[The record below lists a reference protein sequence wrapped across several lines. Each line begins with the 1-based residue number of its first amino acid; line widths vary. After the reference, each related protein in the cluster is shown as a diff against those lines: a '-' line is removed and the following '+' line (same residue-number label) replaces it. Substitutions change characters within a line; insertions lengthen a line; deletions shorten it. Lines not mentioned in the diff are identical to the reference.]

1 MKVVVLAAGR
11 SKRLKPIED
20 KNFLEFLGKPLIQLQ
35 LEQMAAAGLKDFI
48 VVGGAHNL
56 EKLRALA
63 KKMKPTFAVVE
74 QKNLDEGMAG
84 AVLSVEKLVKDDAMM
99 VISANDVVD
108 VDAYKSVLSAS
119 KDKSFD
125 AFLIGKK
132 VDEYFPG
139 GYLKVKPNGQI
150 SGIVEKPGKGNEPSK
165 MVNLVVHFYR
175 NGKQFINA
183 VKKAKSAKDDRYEI
197 ALDNLMKENVKIKV
211 VPYEG
216 FWQAV
221 KYPWH
226 VLDLMDYFLGQIPK
240 FFGVSASASERVR
253 GAHMR
258 EKSGGKNRLGS
269 AEIHAIGNNVTVAKS
284 ATIRGNVVLEEGV
297 RVLDNAVIV
306 GPAFIGKN
314 TIVATNAL
322 VRGSNVGANCIVGFG
337 TEVARSFWGHDV
349 WTHSNYIGDSVLG
362 NDVSFGSGTVTG
374 NLRLD
379 EKNIMVTIQDEKID
393 SGRNKFGLF
402 TGDHVR
408 CGINTNFMPGI
419 KLGNNAFVGAGITVA
434 QDVPDDMFV
443 YAKTELIMKPNLAQ
457 TNAKSREAMK
467 KKLK

>member
-1 MKVVVLAAGR
+1 MKVIVLAAGR

-56 EKLRALA
+56 GKLKKLA
-63 KKMKPTFAVVE
+63 KTMKPTFSVVE

-84 AVLSVEKLVKDDAMM
+84 AILSVERHVKNESMM
-99 VISANDVVD
+99 VVSANDVVD
-108 VDAYKSVLSAS
+108 PEAYKKVLQAGTS
-119 KDKSFD
+119 KGSDKQFD
-125 AFLIGKK
+125 CFLIGKK
-132 VDEYFPG
+132 VREYFPG
-139 GYLKVKPNGQI
+139 GYLKVRSNGQI
-150 SGIVEKPGKGNEPSK
+150 TGIVEKPGKGKEPSK
-165 MVNLVVHFYR
+165 MINLVIHYFKS
-175 NGKQFINA
+175 GTMFFKA
-183 VKKAKSAKDDRYEI
+183 LKSVKTTRDDRYEV
-197 ALDNLMKENVKIKV
+197 ALDELMKAGIKMKV

-226 VLDLMDYFLGQIPK
+226 VLDLMEYFFKKMVEFPVSRPPK
-240 FFGVSASASERVR
+240 NDV
-253 GAHMR
+253 
-258 EKSGGKNRLGS
+258 GKPQ
-269 AEIHAIGNNVTVAKS
+269 VAKS
-284 ATIRGNVVLEEGV
+284 AKLHGDVFLAGGV

-306 GPAFIGKN
+306 GPAYIGAN
-314 TIVATNAL
+314 TVIATNAL
-322 VRGSNVGANCIVGFG
+322 VRGSNIGANCVIGFG
-337 TEVARSFWGHDV
+337 TEIARSFLGNDV
-349 WTHSNYIGDSVLG
+349 WTHTNYVGDSVLG

-379 EKNIMVTIQDEKID
+379 ERNIMVTVQDEKID
-393 SGRNKFGLF
+393 SGRTKFGLF

-408 CGINTNFMPGI
+408 CGINTSFMPGI

-434 QDVPDDMFV
+434 QDVPDNMFV
-443 YAKTELIMKPNLAQ
+443 YGKTELIMKENRATTNL
-457 TNAKSREAMK
+457 TSREAMK

>member
-1 MKVVVLAAGR
+1 MKVIVLAAGR

-20 KNFLEFLGKPLIQLQ
+20 KNFLEFLGKPLIRLQ

-56 EKLRALA
+56 ASLKKLARTMQPSF
-63 KKMKPTFAVVE
+63 KVVE
-74 QKNLDEGMAG
+74 QKNLDDGMAG
-84 AVLSVEKLVKDDAMM
+84 AVLSVERHVKNEAMM
-99 VISANDVVD
+99 VVSANDVVD
-108 VDAYKSVLSAS
+108 AEAYQKVLRAG
-119 KDKSFD
+119 KEAGYD

-132 VDEYFPG
+132 VKEYFPG
-139 GYLKVKPNGQI
+139 GYLKVRKNGQI
-150 SGIVEKPGKGNEPSK
+150 TGIVEKPGKGNEPSK
-165 MVNLVVHFYR
+165 MVNLVIHYYKHSEMFF
-175 NGKQFINA
+175 KALKA
-183 VKKAKSAKDDRYEI
+183 VKSSKDDRYEV
-197 ALDNLMKENVKIKV
+197 ALDELMKAGVKIKV

-240 FFGVSASASERVR
+240 FFPRGKIGGKKSEVAKTATVR
-253 GAHMR
+253 GDVY
-258 EKSGGKNRLGS
+258 LD
-269 AEIHAIGNNVTVAKS
+269 
-284 ATIRGNVVLEEGV
+284 EGV

-306 GPAFIGKN
+306 GPAYIGKN
-314 TIVATNAL
+314 TIVATNAM
-322 VRGSNVGANCIVGFG
+322 VRGSNIGANCIVGFG

-349 WTHSNYIGDSVLG
+349 WTHSNYVGDSVLG

-379 EKNIMVTIQDEKID
+379 EGNIMATIQDEKVD

-408 CGINTNFMPGI
+408 CGINTSFMPGI
-419 KLGNNAFVGAGITVA
+419 KIGNNSFVGAGIIVA
-434 QDVPDDMFV
+434 QDIPDNSFV
-443 YAKTELIMKPNLAQ
+443 YGKTELVIRQNKAKTDL
-457 TNAKSREAMK
+457 KSREAMK

>member
-1 MKVVVLAAGR
+1 MKVIVLAAGR

-56 EKLRALA
+56 GKLKKLA
-63 KKMKPTFAVVE
+63 KTMKPTFRVVE

-84 AVLSVEKLVKDDAMM
+84 AILSVERYVKNDPMM
-99 VISANDVVD
+99 VVSANDVVD
-108 VDAYKSVLSAS
+108 IDAYKKVLQAGAS
-119 KDKSFD
+119 RGPDKNFD
-125 AFLIGKK
+125 CFLIGKK
-132 VDEYFPG
+132 VKEYFPG
-139 GYLKVKPNGQI
+139 GYLKVRSNGQI
-150 SGIVEKPGKGNEPSK
+150 TGILEKPGKGNEPSK
-165 MVNLVVHFYR
+165 MTNLVIHYFKR
-175 NGKQFINA
+175 GTMFFKALKA
-183 VKKAKSAKDDRYEI
+183 VKTTRDDRYEV
-197 ALDNLMKENVKIKV
+197 ALDELMKAGVKMKV

-226 VLDLMDYFLGQIPK
+226 ILDLMDYFLSKMALTAPK
-240 FFGVSASASERVR
+240 SVSRKKLGGTGTCLMGKNVAVAKTATVR
-253 GAHMR
+253 GDVY
-258 EKSGGKNRLGS
+258 LDD
-269 AEIHAIGNNVTVAKS
+269 
-284 ATIRGNVVLEEGV
+284 GV
-297 RVLDNAVIV
+297 RVFENAVIV
-306 GPAFIGKN
+306 GPAYIGQN
-314 TIVATNAL
+314 TVVATNAL
-322 VRGSNVGANCIVGFG
+322 VRGSNIGANCIVGFG

-349 WTHSNYIGDSVLG
+349 WTHTNYVGDSVLG

-379 EKNIMVTIQDEKID
+379 ERNIMVTIQDEKID

-408 CGINTNFMPGI
+408 CGINTSFMPGI

-434 QDVPDDMFV
+434 QDIPDNMFV
-443 YAKTELIMKPNLAQ
+443 YGKTELIMKENKATTNL
-457 TNAKSREAMK
+457 KSREAMK